1 MQIFL
6 KEHTVG
12 SAVITA
18 QATNT
23 SKNSAPERTVR
34 MRDLR
39 REERGFV
46 GKGEAETAASRS
58 FSFNTFSLLYSSGH
72 AIVGLRLNSKSE
84 LGDVVSLVM
93 AKGGYR

>member
-1 MQIFL
+1 
-6 KEHTVG
+6 
-12 SAVITA
+12 
-18 QATNT
+18 
-23 SKNSAPERTVR
+23 

-39 REERGFV
+39 REDRGFV
-46 GKGEAETAASRS
+46 GKGEAETAASGS
-58 FSFNTFSLLYSSGH
+58 FSFTDTFSLYSSGH